1 MCAMASTAMLNNQ
14 RINSYLDHFRFIPQ
28 PIPLDISQGRWT
40 AIFEFGSSILYR
52 SPFFQIHLMKHAPA
66 FLKMDD
72 IIVIVY
78 IYIYIYICIRYI
90 TILVHHLMFQYMFI
104 GFTIDD
110 HPIIPLL
117 MNKKHLINWTIV
129 PCKKIEVHHEIYHE
143 SIIVISR
150 RKLWDSIAEGTML
163 GWKKLYIYI
172 YFYKRVCIYIYIY
185 AYIYIYIIHNQ
196 L

>member
-1 MCAMASTAMLNNQ
+1 MDGDIWIWFIYPLSVAFFP
-14 RINSYLDHFRFIPQ
+14 NSPDETCPGFSENGWYNSDC
-28 PIPLDISQGRWT
+28 
-40 AIFEFGSSILYR
+40 
-52 SPFFQIHLMKHAPA
+52 
-66 FLKMDD
+66 
-72 IIVIVY
+72 
-78 IYIYIYICIRYI
+78 IYIYIYFCIRYI

-129 PCKKIEVHHEIYHE
+129 PCKKIEIHHEIYHE

-172 YFYKRVCIYIYIY
+172 LLQTCMYIHIYICIYIYIHHTQS
-185 AYIYIYIIHNQ
+185 IIDTV
-196 L
+196 